1 MEKWYQRSIHI
12 ITRKNFIS
20 FFLLL
25 STIFF
30 YVVEEIVGS
39 DKSITIF
46 LLGLTV
52 GQEIGRRVAKIKK
65 S

>member
-1 MEKWYQRSIHI
+1 MEKWYQKSIYI

>member
-1 MEKWYQRSIHI
+1 MEKWYQKSIHI

-52 GQEIGRRVAKIKK
+52 GQQIGRRVAKIKK